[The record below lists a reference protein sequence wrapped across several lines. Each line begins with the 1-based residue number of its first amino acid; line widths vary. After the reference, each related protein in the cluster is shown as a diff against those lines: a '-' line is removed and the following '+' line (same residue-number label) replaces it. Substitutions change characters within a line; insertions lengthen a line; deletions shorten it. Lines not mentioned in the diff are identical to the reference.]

1 VRDRVRRR
9 SSSTSGATGLVA
21 ALALVVAAGCSAG
34 ADDSSTAGSTASS
47 TATSAPASSAAPGST
62 AVPPPPAGAGCAQ
75 QTLGTLD
82 LDGQVGQLLMVGVPA
97 TDPVAGFAAISDVEV
112 GGVFLRGRSSAGGAA
127 IGAAVAELQ
136 AEVPVPLQVA
146 VDQEGG
152 LVQTLK
158 GPGFE
163 LLPSALEQA
172 RQGPDAL
179 RASVSGWAGQ
189 LRAAGITMD
198 LAPVADTVPA
208 GTEAG
213 NPPIGA
219 FDRQYGSDPAQVA
232 EAVTATVG
240 ALQDAGVAA
249 TVKHFPGLGRV
260 DVNTDTDTGAND
272 PETTP
277 TDPNLAPFAAA
288 VTAGTGAVM
297 VSSATYPQL
306 DPDRLAVF
314 SPVVVDLLRQQ
325 LGFTGVVVSDD
336 LGAAVALSAVPVGNR
351 AVDAVAAGVDVVLTV
366 EPDQAGTMASALAER
381 ARTDPGF
388 AARVTESAGRVL
400 ALKERF
406 GLLPC

>member
-1 VRDRVRRR
+1 MQRRVRRGFGR
-9 SSSTSGATGLVA
+9 GAIGGLVA
-21 ALALVVAAGCSAG
+21 ATTLVAVAACSGGSGGPA
-34 ADDSSTAGSTASS
+34 AAGSTTSS
-47 TATSAPASSAAPGST
+47 PATSPAPATTAATPTPVS
-62 AVPPPPAGAGCAQ
+62 CAQ

-82 LDGQVGQLLMVGVPA
+82 LDGQVGQLLLIGIPA
-97 TDPVAGFAAISDVEV
+97 TDPVAGFAEISDVGV
-112 GGVFLRGRSSAGGAA
+112 GGVFLRGRSSAGAAA

-136 AEVPVPLQVA
+136 SQSPVPLQVA

-158 GPGFE
+158 GPGFD
-163 LLPSALEQA
+163 LLPTALEQA

-179 RASVSGWAGQ
+179 RASVAAWAGQ

-232 EAVTATVG
+232 SAITAAVG
-240 ALQDAGVAA
+240 GMQEAGVAA

-260 DVNTDTDTGAND
+260 DVNTDTDTGASD
-272 PETTP
+272 PETNP
-277 TDPNLAPFAAA
+277 ADPYLEPFAAA
-288 VTAGTGAVM
+288 VTAGTAAVM

-306 DPDRLAVF
+306 DPDRIAVF
-314 SPVVVDLLRQQ
+314 SPAVIGLLRQQ
-325 LGFTGVVVSDD
+325 LGFTGVVVTDD
-336 LGAAVALSAVPVGNR
+336 VGAAVALSDVPVGNR
-351 AVDAVAAGVDVVLTV
+351 AVDAVAAGVDVVLTI
-366 EPDQAGTMASALAER
+366 EPAQADPMAAALAER
-381 ARTDPGF
+381 AGSDAAF
-388 AARVTESAGRVL
+388 AARVSESAGRVL

-406 GLLPC
+406 GLLTC